1 MKAKYLTKDEII
13 PGALIKVASYHTNE
27 MIPALVLRMEK
38 TGTGA
43 EYARAIDC
51 EGEWFLMNPDF
62 LEPFN
67 AIERT

>member
-1 MKAKYLTKDEII
+1 MTTKYLAKDEIK
-13 PGALIKVASYHTNE
+13 PGALIKVASYQTNE
-27 MIPALVLRMEK
+27 IIPALVLRMEK
-38 TGTGA
+38 TGTGV

-51 EGEWFLMNPDF
+51 EGESFLINPDF

>member
-1 MKAKYLTKDEII
+1 MTTKYLAKDEIK
-13 PGALIKVASYHTNE
+13 PGVLIKVASYQTNE
-27 MIPALVLRMEK
+27 IIPALVLRMEK
-38 TGTGA
+38 TGTGV